1 MDRPG
6 YPAGTRQRRGETTIA
21 EAVSFFSIISTRA
34 IRLTT
39 SCFVYRMELDG
50 KETLPPPRK
59 LSEMGAPIPEP
70 RRQTRFEEMEEM
82 FGAIVGEI
90 EERETFLAEMRTL
103 GRGDKYELEIKSE
116 IAERVN
122 QLKGLDD
129 ALRSASGL
137 Q

>member
-1 MDRPG
+1 VDRPG

-21 EAVSFFSIISTRA
+21 EAVSSFQLFPYA
-34 IRLTT
+34 QLTDDVV
-39 SCFVYRMELDG
+39 FLVYRMELDG

-59 LSEMGAPIPEP
+59 LSEMDAPIPTP
-70 RRQTRFEEMEEM
+70 RPQTRFEEMEEM

-90 EERETFLAEMRTL
+90 EERETFLAEMTTL

-116 IAERVN
+116 IADRVN

-137 Q
+137 R

>member
-1 MDRPG
+1 M
-6 YPAGTRQRRGETTIA
+6 
-21 EAVSFFSIISTRA
+21 F
-34 IRLTT
+34 L
-39 SCFVYRMELDG
+39 VYRMELDG

-59 LSEMGAPIPEP
+59 LSEMDAPIPEP
-70 RRQTRFEEMEEM
+70 RPQTRFEEMEEM

-90 EERETFLAEMRTL
+90 EERETFLAEMTTL

-137 Q
+137 R

>member
-1 MDRPG
+1 M
-6 YPAGTRQRRGETTIA
+6 
-21 EAVSFFSIISTRA
+21 
-34 IRLTT
+34 
-39 SCFVYRMELDG
+39 CFVYRMELDG

-59 LSEMGAPIPEP
+59 LSEMDAPIPTP
-70 RRQTRFEEMEEM
+70 RPQTRFEEMEEM

-90 EERETFLAEMRTL
+90 EERETFLAEMTTL

-137 Q
+137 R

>member
-21 EAVSFFSIISTRA
+21 EAVSSFQLFPYA
-34 IRLTT
+34 QLTDDVV
-39 SCFVYRMELDG
+39 FLVYRMELDG

-59 LSEMGAPIPEP
+59 LSEMDAPIPTP
-70 RRQTRFEEMEEM
+70 RPQTRFEEMEEM

-90 EERETFLAEMRTL
+90 EERETFLAEMTTL

-116 IAERVN
+116 IADRVN

-137 Q
+137 R

>member
-1 MDRPG
+1 
-6 YPAGTRQRRGETTIA
+6 
-21 EAVSFFSIISTRA
+21 
-34 IRLTT
+34 
-39 SCFVYRMELDG
+39 MELDG

-59 LSEMGAPIPEP
+59 LSETDAPIPEP
-70 RRQTRFEEMEEM
+70 RPQTRFEEMEEM

-90 EERETFLAEMRTL
+90 EERETFLAEMTTL

-116 IAERVN
+116 IADRVN

-137 Q
+137 R

>member
-1 MDRPG
+1 
-6 YPAGTRQRRGETTIA
+6 
-21 EAVSFFSIISTRA
+21 
-34 IRLTT
+34 
-39 SCFVYRMELDG
+39 
-50 KETLPPPRK
+50 
-59 LSEMGAPIPEP
+59 
-70 RRQTRFEEMEEM
+70 M

-137 Q
+137 R